1 VERGFSLVEMMVALA
16 ILGLLTGAILMTLP
30 PQGPRASD
38 EAEALAARLEHAREA
53 ALTANRSVE
62 VTLEAD
68 GLGFREQR
76 RGQWV
81 PLAEGPFKPR
91 PWPQGLAV
99 AVESDGGR
107 AVRFD
112 STGAAEPATVRL
124 SNGRSTT
131 RVVVD
136 AQGEVQ
142 VHDAAR

>member
-1 VERGFSLVEMMVALA
+1 MVALA

-30 PQGPRASD
+30 PRGPRVSD

-53 ALTANRSVE
+53 ALTANRPLE

-68 GLGFREQR
+68 GVAFREQR
-76 RGQWV
+76 RGEWV
-81 PLAEGPFKPR
+81 PLTEGPFKPR
-91 PWPQGLAV
+91 PWPEGLSV
-99 AVESDGGR
+99 AVDSDGRR

-124 SNGRSTT
+124 TDGRRTT

-142 VHDAAR
+142 VRDGAR